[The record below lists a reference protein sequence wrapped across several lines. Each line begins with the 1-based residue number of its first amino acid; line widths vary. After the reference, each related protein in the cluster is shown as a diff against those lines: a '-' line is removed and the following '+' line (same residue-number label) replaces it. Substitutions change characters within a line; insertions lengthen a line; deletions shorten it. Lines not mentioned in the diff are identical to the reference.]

1 MYCIVYIIISKCI
14 VVFDSSSSFFGG
26 YEVMVPYRLVYNLN
40 NTVIEVLIF
49 KLRRRRRIL
58 LFFVV
63 DDYIFQ
69 RRRRRKIWNFSHL
82 IIIYLIGLLR
92 IVIK

>member
-1 MYCIVYIIISKCI
+1 
-14 VVFDSSSSFFGG
+14 
-26 YEVMVPYRLVYNLN
+26 MVPYRQVYNLN

-63 DDYIFQ
+63 VDDYIFQ
-69 RRRRRKIWNFSHL
+69 RRRRRRKIWNFSHL